1 MAEEVLTKE
10 VAAKEVAAEEVA
22 ADGIVTNGVA
32 EANKVKTIE
41 IEVEI
46 DLDGLLIGDLELLD
60 KAKDGDLPAKEMIG
74 FLDRIVKGGVRHLP
88 MRYLAVIIDHLG
100 DAISESVNPGN

>member
-1 MAEEVLTKE
+1 MAEKVLTKE
-10 VAAKEVAAEEVA
+10 VLTKEVAAEEVA

-32 EANKVKTIE
+32 EANKVKT

-60 KAKDGDLPAKEMIG
+60 KAKDGDLPAKEMVG

-88 MRYLAVIIDHLG
+88 MRYLGVIIEQLG